1 MNTFTSEEWQ
11 LLMDALAFA
20 RQRFEAY
27 PYDSAEF
34 KRRRLREVDD
44 LRDKLRALRAE
55 MERQEKHAANR

>member
-1 MNTFTSEEWQ
+1 MNAFTSEEWQ
-11 LLMDALAFA
+11 LLMDAMSFT

-34 KRRRLREVDD
+34 KRRRLQEVDD

-55 MERQEKHAANR
+55 TRRRENHATGR

>member
-1 MNTFTSEEWQ
+1 MNTFTSEEWT
-11 LLMDALAFA
+11 LLMDAMSFT

-44 LRDKLRALRAE
+44 LRDKLRTLRAE
-55 MERQEKHAANR
+55 TRRQEKHAANR